1 MNLKWRHPRLSTNGS
16 HALTSG
22 PRFLILAA
30 LSLGGCATTQQS
42 APSASIADPVPSVVP
57 PPRIVQLDP
66 SYALTAEQACQRI
79 LAEDQ
84 RLRSV
89 IALNPRLDEQARVL
103 DTAQGS
109 ARKPNFA
116 VLLKDNIETADQP
129 TTAGSLALAG
139 NNTGRDAPIVA
150 RLRAAGALILGKT
163 NLSEWANIRSTNSIS
178 GWSAVGGQTRN
189 PYALDRNTCGSSS
202 GSGAAVAAG
211 YADYAI
217 GTETDGS
224 ITCPAAMN
232 GVVGL
237 KPTMGLVSRTH
248 IVPISESQDTAG
260 PMTRTVAQAAEL
272 LAVIAGS
279 DPADPA
285 TVEAD
290 RRKANYVADLSAEA
304 LKGKRIAVLRFAAGF
319 GTDAAFDQAL
329 GQLRQAG
336 AVLVE
341 VKQFKP
347 TGSFGDDEYQV
358 LLTEFREGLNAY
370 LKSSPAAVPKT
381 LAEIIAFNAANPATE
396 MPLFGQEIFEAA
408 EKTKGLADPAYKK
421 ARANS
426 LRIAS
431 TDLDRLLKG
440 VDAIVFPTRPAAWKI
455 DAVHG
460 DVSPGGNGI
469 GSMAAVAGYPHLTV
483 PMGLVRGLPV
493 GLSFI
498 GPKWSDGRLL
508 GFGHAFE
515 MVRGP
520 FPAPRLL
527 PSIET
532 SPEVAPALEPQRR

>member
-1 MNLKWRHPRLSTNGS
+1 M
-16 HALTSG
+16 TSG
-22 PRFLILAA
+22 PRILFLAA
-30 LSLGGCATTQQS
+30 LSLGGCATTTIEQ
-42 APSASIADPVPSVVP
+42 APLAPPVPMADAAATSQAPVRPDLEQLTPVESV
-57 PPRIVQLDP
+57 RA
-66 SYALTAEQACQRI
+66 STAWIATQDSKLHA
-79 LAEDQ
+79 
-84 RLRSV
+84 V
-89 IALNPRLDEQARVL
+89 IALDPTALAQAGRVG
-103 DTAQGS
+103 QVGS
-109 ARKPNFA
+109 GPMRGRPI
-116 VLLKDNIETADQP
+116 LLKDNIEAAGLP

-139 NNTGRDAPIVA
+139 NNTGRDAPIVT
-150 RLRAAGALILGKT
+150 RLRAAGAVILGKT
-163 NLSEWANIRSTNSIS
+163 NLSEWANIRSNNSIS

-217 GTETDGS
+217 GSETDGS
-224 ITCPAAMN
+224 ITCPASMN

-248 IVPISESQDTAG
+248 IIPISESQDTAG

-272 LAVIAGS
+272 LTVIAGS

-290 RRKANYVADLSAEA
+290 RRKTDYAAGLSPDA
-304 LKGKRIAVLRFAAGF
+304 LRGKKIAVLRFAAGF
-319 GTDAAFDQAL
+319 GTDAVFEQAL
-329 GQLRQAG
+329 TQLKQAG
-336 AVLVE
+336 AELIE
-341 VKQFKP
+341 IKTFKP
-347 TGSFGDDEYQV
+347 TGNYGGDEYAV
-358 LLTEFREGLNAY
+358 LLAELKAGMKSY
-370 LKSSPAAVPKT
+370 LESSPVAGPKT
-381 LAEIIAFNAANPATE
+381 LADLIAFNKANTATE
-396 MPLFGQEIFEAA
+396 MPLFAQETFEEA

-426 LRIAS
+426 LRITS

-440 VDAIVFPTRPAAWKI
+440 VDAVVFPTRPAAWKI

-460 DVSPGGNGI
+460 DMSPGGNAI

-493 GLSFI
+493 GLSFV

-515 MVRGP
+515 QVRGP
-520 FPAPRLL
+520 FPRPNFY
-527 PSIET
+527 PSIEA

>member
-1 MNLKWRHPRLSTNGS
+1 M
-16 HALTSG
+16 TSG
-22 PRFLILAA
+22 PRILFLAA
-30 LSLGGCATTQQS
+30 LSLGGCATTS
-42 APSASIADPVPSVVP
+42 SVPSQGSNAGPNGSAVP
-57 PPRIVQLDP
+57 PTPMVQAEP
-66 SYALTAEQACQRI
+66 SYAQTAFVAARRIAEQDRQLHA
-79 LAEDQ
+79 
-84 RLRSV
+84 V
-89 IALNPRLDEQARVL
+89 IALNPRLDEQARAL
-103 DTAQGS
+103 DAAPADT
-109 ARKPNFA
+109 RTPDFA
-116 VLLKDNIETADQP
+116 VLLKDNIETRDQP

-139 NNTGRDAPIVA
+139 NNTGRDAPIVT

-163 NLSEWANIRSTNSIS
+163 NLSEWANIRSNNSIS

-217 GTETDGS
+217 GSETDGS
-224 ITCPAAMN
+224 ITCPASMN

-248 IVPISESQDTAG
+248 IIPISESQDTAG
-260 PMTRTVAQAAEL
+260 PMTRTVAQAARL
-272 LAVIAGS
+272 LTVIAGS

-290 RRKANYVADLSAEA
+290 RRKTNYAAGLSADA
-304 LKGKRIAVLRFAAGF
+304 LRGKKIAVLRFAAGF
-319 GTDAAFDQAL
+319 GTDAVFEQAL
-329 GQLRQAG
+329 AQLKQAG
-336 AVLVE
+336 AELIE
-341 VKQFKP
+341 MKTFKP
-347 TGSFGDDEYQV
+347 TGNYGNDEYAV
-358 LLTEFREGLNAY
+358 LLTELKAGMKSY
-370 LKSSPAAVPKT
+370 LESSPAAGPKT
-381 LAEIIAFNAANPATE
+381 LADLIAFNKENAATE
-396 MPLFGQEIFEAA
+396 MPLFAQETFEEA

-426 LRIAS
+426 LRITS

-440 VDAIVFPTRPAAWKI
+440 VDAMVFPTRPAAWKI

-460 DVSPGGNGI
+460 DMSPGGNAI

-493 GLSFI
+493 GLSFV

-515 MVRGP
+515 QVRGP
-520 FPAPRLL
+520 FPRPNFY
-527 PSIET
+527 PSIEA

>member
-1 MNLKWRHPRLSTNGS
+1 
-16 HALTSG
+16 LTSG
-22 PRFLILAA
+22 PRILFLAA
-30 LSLGGCATTQQS
+30 LSLGGCATTS
-42 APSASIADPVPSVVP
+42 SVPSQGSIADPIGAAVP
-57 PPRIVQLDP
+57 PAPIIQAEP
-66 SYALTAEQACQRI
+66 SYARTASAAAQRIAEQDRQLHA
-79 LAEDQ
+79 
-84 RLRSV
+84 V
-89 IALNPRLDEQARVL
+89 IALNPRLDKQARAL
-103 DTAQGS
+103 DAAPADTRA
-109 ARKPNFA
+109 PDFA
-116 VLLKDNIETADQP
+116 VLLKDNIETRDQP

-139 NNTGRDAPIVA
+139 NNTGRDAPIVT

-163 NLSEWANIRSTNSIS
+163 NLSEWANIRSNNSIS

-217 GTETDGS
+217 GSETDGS
-224 ITCPAAMN
+224 ITCPASMN

-248 IVPISESQDTAG
+248 IIPISESQDTAG
-260 PMTRTVAQAAEL
+260 PMTRTVAQAARL
-272 LAVIAGS
+272 LTVIAGS

-290 RRKANYVADLSAEA
+290 RRKTNYAAGLSADA
-304 LKGKRIAVLRFAAGF
+304 LRGKKIAVLRFAAGF
-319 GTDAAFDQAL
+319 GTDAVFEQAL
-329 GQLRQAG
+329 AQLKQAG
-336 AVLVE
+336 AELIE
-341 VKQFKP
+341 IKAFKP
-347 TGSFGDDEYQV
+347 TGNYGGDEYAV
-358 LLTEFREGLNAY
+358 LLTELKAGMKSY
-370 LKSSPAAVPKT
+370 LESSPAAGPKT
-381 LAEIIAFNAANPATE
+381 LADLIAFNKANAATE
-396 MPLFGQEIFEAA
+396 MPLFAQETFEEA

-426 LRIAS
+426 LRITS

-440 VDAIVFPTRPAAWKI
+440 VDAVVFPTRPAAWKI

-460 DVSPGGNGI
+460 DMSPGGNAV

-493 GLSFI
+493 GLSFV

-515 MVRGP
+515 LVRGP
-520 FPAPRLL
+520 FPRPNFY
-527 PSIET
+527 PSIEA